1 MNAPRRSSRHSRR
14 SMVELLLTMLV
25 AIAATGGAV
34 RAQDPSAPAA
44 PATTAVP
51 AAPVALPGAAG
62 RLVDLIGSM
71 EADRLLLVELRKDLP
86 STRQEA
92 EQYLARVEDLA
103 LTSDPERLGVIVSRV
118 RAAAPDFLD
127 WRDQPYQ
134 TQAEA
139 SAAYIQTGAAA
150 FDTTWNTLQDAILLT
165 VANRLDTIIG
175 LVDDIQGGR

>member
-1 MNAPRRSSRHSRR
+1 MIAPRRPSRHRR
-14 SMVELLLTMLV
+14 RAVAGSLLTLLV
-25 AIAATGGAV
+25 LTAAGGPVA
-34 RAQDPSAPAA
+34 AQDPTAPTA
-44 PATTAVP
+44 PATPV
-51 AAPVALPGAAG
+51 APVALPGAAG
-62 RLVDLIGSM
+62 RLVDLVGSL
-71 EADRLLLVELRKDLP
+71 ESDRLLLVELRKDLP
-86 STRQEA
+86 AARQEA
-92 EQYLARVEDLA
+92 EAYLARVEDLA

-118 RAAAPDFLD
+118 RAAAPVYLD

-150 FDTTWNTLQDAILLT
+150 FDTTWKALQDAILLT